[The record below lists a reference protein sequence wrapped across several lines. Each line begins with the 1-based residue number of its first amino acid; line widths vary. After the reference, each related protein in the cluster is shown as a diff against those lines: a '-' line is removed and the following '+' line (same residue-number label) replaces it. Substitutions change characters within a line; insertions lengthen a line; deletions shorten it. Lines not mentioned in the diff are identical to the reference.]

1 MWETTTGDY
10 YEKRLGEEGYL
21 AGRREKARI
30 VAHLCADDLG
40 RATAIA
46 DLGTGTGII
55 KRELQKEFGKY
66 IVGFEL
72 SGSTMK
78 GSEGMVRADILHLPA
93 ADEAFDFV
101 MLNHVYEHVPEPA
114 RLFEET
120 FRVLRP
126 GGRAYVTA
134 GNRFALVEP
143 HYRLPLLSW
152 MPAGAADV
160 YVRLTGR
167 GLRYRGIRFL
177 TYRGLI
183 SVMAAPGFHVR
194 DITRRAIDEL
204 LEGSWGSAWAR
215 LWRPIHA
222 LPAEVTD
229 RVLRLASPQW
239 FFLLDRS
246 A

>member
-10 YEKRLGEEGYL
+10 YEKRLREEGYF

-30 VAHLCADDLG
+30 VAHLCADHLG
-40 RATAIA
+40 RATTVA
-46 DLGTGTGII
+46 DLGTGTGIV
-55 KRELQKEFGKY
+55 KRELEREFGKY

-72 SGSTMK
+72 SGPTMK

-93 ADEAFDFV
+93 ADAAFDFV
-101 MLNHVYEHVPEPA
+101 MLNHVYEHVPDPA

-120 FRVLRP
+120 FRILRP

-160 YVRLTGR
+160 YLRLTGR

-177 TYRGLI
+177 TYRRLI

-204 LEGSWGSAWAR
+204 VEASWGRVWAR
-215 LWRPIHA
+215 LWRPIRT
-222 LPAEVTD
+222 LPGEVTD

-239 FFLLDRS
+239 FFLLERS

>member
-10 YEKRLGEEGYL
+10 YEERLREEVYL
-21 AGRREKARI
+21 AGRLVKARI
-30 VAHLCADDLG
+30 VAHLCADDLR

-55 KRELQKEFGKY
+55 KRELQREFGKY

-78 GSEGMVRADILHLPA
+78 ESEGMVRADILHLPA

-101 MLNHVYEHVPEPA
+101 MLNHVYEHVPEAA

-177 TYRGLI
+177 TYRRLI
-183 SVMAAPGFHVR
+183 SVMAAPGFRVW
-194 DITRRAIDEL
+194 DITHRAIDEL
-204 LEGSWGSAWAR
+204 VEASWGSAWAR
-215 LWRPIHA
+215 LWRPMGA

-239 FFLLDRS
+239 FFLLER
-246 A
+246 AA

>member
-1 MWETTTGDY
+1 MWETITGDY
-10 YEKRLGEEGYL
+10 YEKRLRDEGYF

-30 VAHLCADDLG
+30 VAHLCADDL
-40 RATAIA
+40 RKATAIA

-55 KRELQKEFGKY
+55 KRELQREFDKY

-160 YVRLTGR
+160 YLRLTGR
-167 GLRYRGIRFL
+167 GLRYQGIRFL

-183 SVMAAPGFHVR
+183 SVMAAPGFRVR

-204 LEGSWGSAWAR
+204 LEGSWGNAWAR
-215 LWRPIHA
+215 LWKPMRA
-222 LPAEVTD
+222 LPGEMTD

-239 FFLLDRS
+239 FFLLERS

>member
-10 YEKRLGEEGYL
+10 YEERLREEVYL
-21 AGRREKARI
+21 AGRLEKARI
-30 VAHLCADDLG
+30 VAHLCADDLR

-55 KRELQKEFGKY
+55 KRELQREFGKY

-78 GSEGMVRADILHLPA
+78 ESEGMVRSDILHLPA

-160 YVRLTGR
+160 
-167 GLRYRGIRFL
+167 
-177 TYRGLI
+177 
-183 SVMAAPGFHVR
+183 
-194 DITRRAIDEL
+194 
-204 LEGSWGSAWAR
+204 
-215 LWRPIHA
+215 
-222 LPAEVTD
+222 
-229 RVLRLASPQW
+229 
-239 FFLLDRS
+239 
-246 A
+246 